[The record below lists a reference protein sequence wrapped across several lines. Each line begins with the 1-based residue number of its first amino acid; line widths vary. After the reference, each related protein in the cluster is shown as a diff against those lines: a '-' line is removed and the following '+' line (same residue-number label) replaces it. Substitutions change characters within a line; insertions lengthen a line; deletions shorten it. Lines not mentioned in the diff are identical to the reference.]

1 MSGGAVPFSL
11 RMLTRGLAALAAFCL
26 VLVSA
31 YPALSAAPEV
41 IKLAAGVFAFI
52 GEAGGTNSGFVVTDE
67 GVVVIDSQGPKDLA
81 LQLKQK
87 IKETTDK
94 PVIYVINTH
103 FHGDHTFGNQYF
115 KEARAIISHD
125 NARKTLIEGNG
136 AHRERFK
143 KFFGETSLDEFVLTP
158 PNMTFHDTLTLRA
171 GVRTFELVHTGPAHT
186 YGDIYV
192 YMPDEN
198 IVFTGD
204 LLYRARLPWL
214 GDGDSKGA
222 LDAVSSLIALNANM
236 YVPGHGGLSTRS
248 DAAEYQSYLADLRK
262 EVRKLID
269 TGNSLDDVKKAV
281 KLPKYSA
288 YDKYKEWLRPN
299 VEKVYKEMTEGG
311 K

>member
-1 MSGGAVPFSL
+1 MPFSV
-11 RMLTRGLAALAAFCL
+11 RMLTRGLAAFAALGL
-26 VLVSA
+26 VLASA
-31 YPALSAAPEV
+31 CSALSAAPEV
-41 IKLAAGVFAFI
+41 IKLAEGVFAFI
-52 GEAGGTNSGFVVTDE
+52 GEDGGTNSGFVVTDE
-67 GVVVIDSQGPKDLA
+67 GVVVIDSQGPKELA

-103 FHGDHTFGNQYF
+103 YHGDHAFGNQYF
-115 KEARAIISHD
+115 IEARAIISHD
-125 NARKTLIEGNG
+125 NVRKALMENDA

-143 KFFGETSLDEFVLTP
+143 KFFGETSLDEFVLTL
-158 PNMTFHDTLTLRA
+158 PNLTFSERLTLRA
-171 GVRTFELVHTGPAHT
+171 GERTLELVHPGPGHT

-192 YMPDEN
+192 SMPDEK

-222 LDAVSSLIALNANM
+222 LDAASALINLNANM

-248 DAAEYQSYLADLRK
+248 DAEEYRAYLTDLRK
-262 EVRKLID
+262 EVKKLVD
-269 TGNSLDDVKKAV
+269 TGNSLDDVRKAV
-281 KLPKYSA
+281 KLPKYGS
-288 YDKYKEWLRPN
+288 YGKYKEWLRLN

-311 K
+311 R